1 MTIKLKL
8 LILAVLIIVAAI
20 AVALSYYYPVKTIT
34 PPSGQEEAVLPK
46 ATGNVDDAADAVLQE
61 LTDVET
67 IVSDIDN
74 DVSLVVDDEREIS
87 DFGQSY
93 NENDF

>member
-1 MTIKLKL
+1 MTVKSKL
-8 LILAVLIIVAAI
+8 LIFAALIII
-20 AVALSYYYPVKTIT
+20 ALIVVILSYYYPVKTIT
-34 PPSGQEEAVLPK
+34 PPSGQGEEVLPK

-67 IVSDIDN
+67 IISDIDS
-74 DVSLVVDDEREIS
+74 DVSLITDDEQEIS

-93 NENDF
+93 NENEF